1 MCTFVKPHGTK
12 YFQWTH
18 FMHVNYTLVNFEG
31 RGGGGRREEGGGGGG
46 EPIFI
51 WALLPG
57 HVLAELECSIN
68 LQSLPGP
75 W

>member
-1 MCTFVKPHGTK
+1 
-12 YFQWTH
+12 
-18 FMHVNYTLVNFEG
+18 MHVNYTLVNFEG